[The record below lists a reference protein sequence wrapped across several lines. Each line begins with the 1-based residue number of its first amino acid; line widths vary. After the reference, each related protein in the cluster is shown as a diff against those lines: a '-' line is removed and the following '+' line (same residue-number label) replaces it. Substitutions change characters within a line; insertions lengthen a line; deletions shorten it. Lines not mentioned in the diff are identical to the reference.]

1 MEDNVL
7 ATISFILLMLWDLC
21 ALLFKTE
28 LYELTTTWAPFSLR
42 GLGLINGDI
51 MYSSSTKATMKAATT
66 RSIMKG
72 RSSHQELKESQCESA
87 EPRAFSEDMGQPDAD
102 DVSSQAK
109 CPITGTP
116 LSRGQ
121 KITGLRASCLWAY
134 TIWWCASGLCSRLN
148 TRLKS

>member
-1 MEDNVL
+1 M
-7 ATISFILLMLWDLC
+7 LLQYIENITYWQPPYNICFVFLFSC
-21 ALLFKTE
+21 FRYYKICVLLFIIE

-72 RSSHQELKESQCESA
+72 RSSHQELKVSQCESA
-87 EPRAFSEDMGQPDAD
+87 EPKATSEDMGQPDAA

-109 CPITGTP
+109 CPIPGTP

-121 KITGLRASCLWAY
+121 KITGLQTSCLSAY
-134 TIWWCASGLCSRLN
+134 IIW
-148 TRLKS
+148 